1 MRMVEGLD
9 KRKEEKDLE
18 GTSQQR
24 LAASMSAQKKKKL
37 LVGRKFQS
45 GGREGGRHEDFSV
58 AVVAVAIVSNCSARV
73 SQKH

>member
-24 LAASMSAQKKKKL
+24 RAASMRAQKKRSCL
-37 LVGRKFQS
+37 WEENSRVE

-58 AVVAVAIVSNCSARV
+58 AVVAVVSNCSARV

>member
-24 LAASMSAQKKKKL
+24 RAASMRAQKKGVACL
-37 LVGRKFQS
+37 AFA
-45 GGREGGRHEDFSV
+45 HEAHV
-58 AVVAVAIVSNCSARV
+58 
-73 SQKH
+73 